1 MWYMS
6 ILFLIFLWF
15 SFTSQFSSSWIFE
28 VKFLT
33 IILYIRISF
42 FIRYRNNHQSFS
54 PPKLNISLQQPSH
67 VEFEGEIDDDEHRLN
82 IDDSKEQN
90 TMIFDNDEQSSDDE
104 QVRQ

>member
-1 MWYMS
+1 MNLRS
-6 ILFLIFLWF
+6 KILNDYFIYKNF
-15 SFTSQFSSSWIFE
+15 
-28 VKFLT
+28 
-33 IILYIRISF
+33 F

-54 PPKLNISLQQPSH
+54 PPKLNISLRQPSH